1 MNWESIFVGLA
12 AFVIIGVFHPI
23 VIKGEYYFSK
33 RIWPLFLIAGILFV
47 AGALF
52 TEGNFLS
59 AVLSITGFTCLWSIK
74 ELFEQ
79 EKRVEKGWFPKRG
92 EKKNDAAD
100 SFDYK
105 NQRKNSASLFVLSN
119 LRSNILKIIFAF
131 TEWNPLAFCGHA
143 FTQAIQDMHL
153 SGSVLRGFAAFMA
166 LAGQI

>member
-47 AGALF
+47 TGALF
-52 TEGNFLS
+52 TEGKVLS

-79 EKRVEKGWFPKRG
+79 EKRVEKGWFPKREG
-92 EKKNDAAD
+92 KKKDE
-100 SFDYK
+100 
-105 NQRKNSASLFVLSN
+105 
-119 LRSNILKIIFAF
+119 AF
-131 TEWNPLAFCGHA
+131 
-143 FTQAIQDMHL
+143 
-153 SGSVLRGFAAFMA
+153 
-166 LAGQI
+166 